1 MFMPMVGLLWSP
13 MDCMAMPQSMPV
25 NPESVESNHWMCSI
39 WFRPLESSS
48 TMLSTTAFE
57 DSWFCLAPS
66 LMHLSSPIPAA
77 MPMPPMPERPQLFR
91 MAERYS
97 ASIFIPFR

>member
-1 MFMPMVGLLWSP
+1 MSI
-13 MDCMAMPQSMPV
+13 PV

-39 WFRPLESSS
+39 WVSPRLSRS
-48 TMLSTTAFE
+48 TMLSTTSFA

-66 LMHLSSPIPAA
+66 LMHLSSPMPAA

-91 MAERYS
+91 IAERYS
-97 ASIFIPFR
+97 ASIFMPVR